1 MPDVNQSEDGLIRH
15 RATLPTV
22 PLGNRLWRFWTLVPP
37 PRISVLFSGQGSAM
51 QETKDDKKPESSP
64 RKQSMGERLTEG
76 LRQQQDK
83 EPSGLQAALAFL
95 HRKR

>member
-1 MPDVNQSEDGLIRH
+1 MPDVKQSVDGLNRYPP
-15 RATLPTV
+15 RFPTI
-22 PLGNRLWRFWTLVPP
+22 PLGNRLWRFLDA
-37 PRISVLFSGQGSAM
+37 GSPGSASFFRDREGAM

-64 RKQSMGERLTEG
+64 QKQSMGERLTER
-76 LRQQQDK
+76 LQKQQDK